1 MSRYS
6 SGVGGK
12 GKIDFNPNA
21 PSITGNKPGKT
32 PGTFTTPGNKNGK
45 GKGGSAATTDNDKKD
60 TLENIG
66 KALNQLSSTA
76 AKFGGKGSDLDISA
90 TNVRSGASH
99 GAKSIDP
106 WRSFST
112 ESGSPNDNN

>member
-1 MSRYS
+1 MTR
-6 SGVGGK
+6 GTWQNPVGAKGGGKPSTGDPSTWPKRKGK
-12 GKIDFNPNA
+12 GK
-21 PSITGNKPGKT
+21 
-32 PGTFTTPGNKNGK
+32 GT
-45 GKGGSAATTDNDKKD
+45 GGSAATTDNDKKD

-76 AKFGGKGSDLDISA
+76 AKFGGKGSDLDIPA